1 MFRIK
6 SFLVTF
12 SLALGLVAGSV
23 SPAWAGHDA
32 AQKVKE
38 GSEEAWDG
46 TKEGSEE
53 AWKKTKEGSK
63 EAWEK
68 TKEGVVKGAHGAD
81 HDLTPTIK
89 NYFGEAGEDT
99 SHGMEHAGEKKPE

>member
-32 AQKVKE
+32 AQKVKEGSEEAWDGTKE

-99 SHGMEHAGEKKPE
+99 